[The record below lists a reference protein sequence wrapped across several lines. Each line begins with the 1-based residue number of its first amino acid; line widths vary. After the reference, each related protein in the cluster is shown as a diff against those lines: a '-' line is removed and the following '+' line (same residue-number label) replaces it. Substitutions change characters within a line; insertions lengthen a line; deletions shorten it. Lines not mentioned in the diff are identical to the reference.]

1 VNTESQIG
9 ALRVRAPHRRGGFTL
24 LEVMLAISVM
34 LITLVAAVSSQI
46 TSMNLVRSTRESNT
60 AMADLQTAMEELLL
74 SDAEDLPLD
83 FPPGTPLAA
92 FTGLN
97 LDGEA
102 ITPTYPG
109 WGGGPVT
116 DSIQIVLTM
125 TWNDW
130 RGRPMQMRLA
140 TMRVR

>member
-1 VNTESQIG
+1 M
-9 ALRVRAPHRRGGFTL
+9 
-24 LEVMLAISVM
+24 LEVLLAMSVL
-34 LITLVAAVSSQI
+34 LIAVVAAISSQI

-60 AMADLQTAMEELLL
+60 AMADLQTAMEELLVE
-74 SDAEDLPLD
+74 DAEELPFN
-83 FPPGTPLAA
+83 FPPGTPLAP
-92 FTGLN
+92 FTNLN
-97 LDGEA
+97 LNGES
-102 ITPTYPG
+102 IVPTYPG